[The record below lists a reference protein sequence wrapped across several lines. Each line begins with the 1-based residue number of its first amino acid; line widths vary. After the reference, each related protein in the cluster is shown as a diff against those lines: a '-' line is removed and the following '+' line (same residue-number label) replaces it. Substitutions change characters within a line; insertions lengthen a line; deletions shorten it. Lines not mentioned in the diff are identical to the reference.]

1 MKLTKSRLKQIIKE
15 AVESDQELIAAINN
29 LTGKIEELDVSVD
42 FLAAAFVGEDP
53 LSIGTMQKGMGRTY
67 RPRKRA
73 PDSDLEE
80 VVKEEIL
87 RALKEM
93 QK

>member
-1 MKLTKSRLKQIIKE
+1 MKLTKPQLKQIIKE
-15 AVESDQELIAAINN
+15 AIEADDDLLNAINN

-53 LSIGTMQKGMGRTY
+53 LSIGTMQKGMGRAY
-67 RPRKRA
+67 KPRKRA
-73 PDSDLEE
+73 PQPDLEE